1 MQDQPEEEEIPEWLD
16 PIYDE
21 EDPKE
26 FMQAEL
32 DATPEREAAAKAA
45 MERLSSTSTR
55 PAAPYLFASGS
66 LSAAPGSI
74 RGSNRAVSMAAWRG
88 GRWRWTKRQETCV

>member
-45 MERLSSTSTR
+45 MERLFLDVDKASR
-55 PAAPYLFASGS
+55 PV
-66 LSAAPGSI
+66 SI
-74 RGSNRAVSMAAWRG
+74 RL
-88 GRWRWTKRQETCV
+88 RQPLRCARID